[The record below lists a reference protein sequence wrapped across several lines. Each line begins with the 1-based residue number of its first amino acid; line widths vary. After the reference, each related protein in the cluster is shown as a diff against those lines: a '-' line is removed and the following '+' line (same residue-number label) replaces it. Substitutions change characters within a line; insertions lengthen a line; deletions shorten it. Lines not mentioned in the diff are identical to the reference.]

1 MYLDFPV
8 PSAHFLRILP
18 AWKITL
24 CSGHLFWGVSHIVP
38 TEAFCLNLFF
48 IYKMRISGFS
58 SALRTFPQN
67 FAGMENNTL

>member
-38 TEAFCLNLFF
+38 TEAFMACLQNRVRH
-48 IYKMRISGFS
+48 YMARI
-58 SALRTFPQN
+58 LLIHRKHKTIDQ
-67 FAGMENNTL
+67 